1 MSQFFT
7 DTILLRSLFIL
18 LLLGSIAGLLAG
30 LILLLKPAWLMQ
42 LGAHSN
48 RWVST
53 RQLGRSLDSKV
64 SIDHWFYR
72 YGHLSGGLLLGAAV
86 YIVYMFTVR
95 VVRTE
100 MLADL
105 AHMQLLPGGMRGPLL
120 DTLVLVLL
128 AGAVLG
134 GIVGLFLLFR
144 PSMLRDLEQGANQ
157 TVSLRQSL
165 KPLEVQHANMDQL
178 VLRNARLFGVVLLC
192 GSIYTLA
199 VFAYW
204 YLR

>member
-1 MSQFFT
+1 
-7 DTILLRSLFIL
+7 
-18 LLLGSIAGLLAG
+18 
-30 LILLLKPAWLMQ
+30 
-42 LGAHSN
+42 
-48 RWVST
+48 
-53 RQLGRSLDSKV
+53 
-64 SIDHWFYR
+64 
-72 YGHLSGGLLLGAAV
+72 
-86 YIVYMFTVR
+86 MFTVR
-95 VVRTE
+95 VVRSE
-100 MLADL
+100 LLADL
-105 AHMQLLPGGMRGPLL
+105 AHMQIWPGAMRGPLL

-157 TVSLRQSL
+157 NVSLRQSL

-192 GSIYTLA
+192 GSIYTL
-199 VFAYW
+199 VLFAYC